1 MIAQAVVLTGGAM
14 RRREFIKLLGGATAW
29 PLAARAQQSERE
41 RRIAVLLPGREDNQ
55 ELRHRFTVFRDGL
68 KERGWTEDHNIRFDV
83 RWLGG
88 KPHEIVQ
95 ALIAELL
102 TLAPDL
108 VFANGTTALSILQQQ
123 TRTVPIV
130 FVQVFDP
137 VAGGFVASLAK
148 PGGNVTG
155 FVNFEYAIAGKW
167 MTLLREIAPRVIRV
181 TVVQDP
187 LLGASAGLLGAVQAV
202 SSVLGFQMNV
212 ASTRDIGEI
221 ERAISML
228 AREPNAG
235 LVVLP
240 GPTATT
246 QYERIVALATQHRL
260 PAIYPYRFMASAG
273 GLVSYGPDPAE
284 EYRQAASYVDRIL
297 KGEKPADMPVQAPT
311 KYQMVIN
318 LKTAKALG
326 LAVPPTLLASADE
339 VIE

>member
-1 MIAQAVVLTGGAM
+1 M
-14 RRREFIKLLGGATAW
+14 RRRDFIKVIAGSTAAW
-29 PLAARAQQSERE
+29 PLAARAQQSERV

-55 ELRHRFTVFRDGL
+55 ESRHRFAVFRDEL
-68 KERGWTEDHNIRFDV
+68 KELGWTEDHNIRFDV
-83 RWLGG
+83 RWSGG
-88 KPHEIVQ
+88 KPREVTQ
-95 ALIAELL
+95 TLIAELL
-102 TLAPDL
+102 ALEPDL
-108 VFANGTTALSILQQQ
+108 VLANGATVLSILQQQ

-130 FVQVFDP
+130 FVQVLDP

-167 MTLLREIAPRVIRV
+167 MTLLREIAPSVIRV

-187 LLGASAGLLGAVQAV
+187 LLGTSAGVLGAVQAV
-202 SSVLGFQMNV
+202 SSVLGFQLNV
-212 ASTRDIGEI
+212 ASTRDVGEI
-221 ERAISML
+221 ERAITTL

-240 GPTATT
+240 GNITTT
-246 QYERIVALATQHRL
+246 QYERIVALAAQHRL
-260 PAIYPYRFMASAG
+260 PAIYPYHFMASAG

-297 KGEKPADMPVQAPT
+297 KGEKPADLPVQTPA
-311 KYQMVIN
+311 KYELVIN

-326 LAVPPTLLASADE
+326 LSVPPSLLARADE